1 MAWIEP
7 KTDWVETDRFNI
19 EDFNRIKNNL
29 AWLYKF
35 SLNFFNMYSIEPMG
49 ENIESYESYWNV
61 DTFNKFER
69 NLDRIGEKAKID
81 VGDSTTFYYNGLFIT
96 FEELNRIESASLRI
110 YERLKELEKL
120 RKRLP
125 FRLGKFKEVVR

>member
-19 EDFNRIKNNL
+19 EDFNRIRNNL

-35 SLNFFNMYSIEPMG
+35 SLEFFNMYSIEPMG
-49 ENIESYESYWNV
+49 SNIESYESYWNV
-61 DTFNKFER
+61 DVFNAFEQ
-69 NLDRIGEKAKID
+69 NLEKIGKKTKID

-96 FEELNRIESASLRI
+96 FDELNRIESASLRI

-125 FRLGKFKEVVR
+125 FRLGKFREAVR

>member
-1 MAWIEP
+1 MAWEEP

-19 EDFNRIKNNL
+19 QDFNRIKNNL
-29 AWLYKF
+29 AWLYQF

-49 ENIESYESYWNV
+49 ENISSYESYWDV
-61 DTFNKFER
+61 EIFNKFER
-69 NLDRIGEKAKID
+69 NLEKIGEKTKID
-81 VGDSTTFYYNGLFIT
+81 VGQSTTFYYNGLFISW
-96 FEELNRIESASLRI
+96 EELNRIEGASLRI

-125 FRLGKFKEVVR
+125 FRLGKFKEVFR